1 MFGSEIS
8 NKLYKSAEW
17 RIVDLCKLQDGQ
29 TKQELI

>member
-17 RIVDLCKLQDGQ
+17 RVDLCKLQDGQ
-29 TKQELI
+29 MKQELI